1 MRTLQSLGAQ
11 VIGVMLVQEKVVP
24 PEIDKWLKLP
34 WDGVVVHYH
43 EIGLKGGNRRPFTK
57 ALVKNLQRAL
67 SRFGVEVQD
76 LFDRLLVRAET
87 DRLVDILFAAPKVFG
102 VAYAAPVR
110 FLNRSIDAMVDAAI
124 QTYTALALG
133 KETFAVRVRRVDKSF
148 PLTSHDL
155 ECMVGQ
161 QVAAATGA
169 PVDLDEPNIL
179 LSFRVYQDCIYQVG
193 PKVQGVGGLP
203 VGVTG
208 KVLAL
213 ISGGIDSPVAAWLTM
228 KRGCFVDFVHF
239 HAFPSNDEAV
249 AEKVPKL
256 VERLVVPQG
265 VTCHLFLVP
274 YHTFQLALLMSKV
287 PQKLELVLFRRFMVK
302 VANQIAKEHGH
313 KAIVTGDNLCQV
325 ASQTL
330 ENLSVLDNASELPI
344 LRPLLTYDKREIITL
359 AQQIG
364 TYELSIQPY
373 KDCCSLIARHPETRA
388 KLREV
393 LEAESTLP
401 IEQLV
406 SRSLSEMAV
415 VTIGDQLIEGLSRAG
430 IKPCSNHSMGSN
442 YSRF

>member
-1 MRTLQSLGAQ
+1 MQTLQSLGTQ
-11 VIGVMLVQEKVVP
+11 VTNVMLVQEKVVP

-76 LFDRLLVRAET
+76 LFDRILVKAET
-87 DRLVDILFAAPKVFG
+87 DRLVDILFAASKVFG
-102 VAYAAPVR
+102 VAYTAPVK
-110 FLNRSIDAMVDAAI
+110 FLPRSVEAMVDAAV
-124 QTYTALALG
+124 QTYTALASG

-148 PLTSHDL
+148 PLTSRDL
-155 ECMVGQ
+155 ERMVGQ
-161 QVAAATGA
+161 RVAAATGA
-169 PVDLDEPNIL
+169 PVDLDAPNIL

-213 ISGGIDSPVAAWLTM
+213 ISGGIDSPVAAWLMM

-239 HAFPSNDEAV
+239 HAFPSNNEAV

-265 VTCHLFLVP
+265 VTCRLFLVP

-287 PQKLELVLFRRFMVK
+287 PSKLELVLFRRFMVK
-302 VANQIAKEHGH
+302 VANRIAKEHGH
-313 KAIVTGDNLCQV
+313 KAIVTGDNLSQV

-330 ENLSVLDNASELPI
+330 ENLSVLDNASDLPI
-344 LRPLLTYDKREIITL
+344 FRPLLTYDKREIIAL
-359 AQQIG
+359 ARQIG

-373 KDCCSLIARHPETRA
+373 KDCCSLIARHPETKA
-388 KLREV
+388 KLHEV

-401 IEQLV
+401 IEQLI
-406 SRSLSEMAV
+406 SHSLAEMTAL
-415 VTIGDQLIEGLSRAG
+415 TIGNQPAEGLPKAEV
-430 IKPCSNHSMGSN
+430 KLCSNHSTGSSH
-442 YSRF
+442 SRF